1 MSLDETKNKLI
12 QAEVDRIGKKLLEK
26 GYLIEVDDIDYLDR
40 SQILELLRCCK
51 STLCERIRESRF
63 PAPLNDKRK
72 VSLWTTWS
80 VAVFRLYERKVLPFE
95 DLLPY
100 LKEEVVA

>member
-1 MSLDETKNKLI
+1 MSLDQTKNKLI

-26 GYLIEVDDIDYLDR
+26 GYLNDEVDVDYLD
-40 SQILELLRCCK
+40 STQILEILHFSR
-51 STLCERIRESRF
+51 STLYTQICENRF
-63 PAPLNDKRK
+63 PAPVGKRK

-80 VAVFRLYERKVLPFE
+80 VAVFILCERKVLPFE